1 MKNLLSC
8 SVVASTIAI
17 AVAQPA
23 LAQDVAEDEAAV
35 EGNAI
40 IVTARKREESVQDV
54 PFVVS
59 VLTNEQIQSRG
70 IATVEDVARNT
81 PGLVFDRGISLQDTR
96 PVIRGLPATRGR
108 PPVGVLLDGIDI
120 SAESLGN
127 AGGGSLLNL
136 RVLDVER
143 IEVVKGPQSALYGRS
158 AFAGAISYVS
168 KRPDDTFSGELRGTF
183 GRFDTIELAGA
194 VSLPLAE
201 GFGVRVNANHAEFD
215 GDYVNPNGG
224 GRLNAYSTTGGAI
237 AFEIDKSP
245 DFNAFIRLSYSDYES
260 SQPAM
265 QSITGFIPGNV
276 SRPGAGTPEAA
287 AVAAG
292 QAGGALASALTS
304 NVPARGRL
312 RFTGVTPLSLDPR
325 TGSDFPGLDGDLFTA
340 TANLVADLGPFE
352 AVYNFGYVRQ
362 NDRLIYDGDFFGRAP
377 VALTGGTAEPLNVF
391 DVVDF
396 DNNLELISNEIRL
409 QSLSGGPL
417 RWAIGGLHWFSDNQ
431 QESRSL
437 RAISGFPLSGSPTTA
452 AGSASTLFRN
462 SIGNVPASPFRR
474 KVDSLSVYGLIEYDI
489 TSKLTVSAEAR
500 YLDEQTDVVRSNF
513 VQAAF
518 APIAPGFV
526 NPVQRASVS
535 DNAFVPR
542 FAINYQTSDD
552 LLFYASAAKGFK
564 PAGISELD
572 FASSLNDSRFLAE
585 TVWNYEFGFKST
597 IADGQILFNGAA
609 FFMDWRDKQVSQLLE
624 DPAAPGGFRAAVVN
638 AGQAEVFGIDASV
651 VLQPEFLTGLTLDL
665 AYTYLDTEY
674 TDFTVRSNSN
684 LAVTEASNCTVIQV
698 GGRPICQ
705 VSYNGNRL
713 ERAPRHQLAGNL
725 NYRAELSDDVA
736 LLFGGSVQYV
746 GSRFLQEVDRL
757 ILPSYVNVDAQLGLQ
772 FRTFTLQGYVTN
784 LTKDTSVR
792 TAQNNFDLATF
803 GRGVQVYAPPRRV
816 FGIRAIA
823 RF

>member
-1 MKNLLSC
+1 MKHLLLYSAFS
-8 SVVASTIAI
+8 SVVAA
-17 AVAQPA
+17 AVSQPV
-23 LAQDVAEDEAAV
+23 LAQDAGEEEVSNTTNV
-35 EGNAI
+35 I
-40 IVTARKREESVQDV
+40 LVTARKREESVQDV

-59 VLTNEQIQSRG
+59 VLNAEQIQSRG
-70 IATVEDVARNT
+70 IATVEDVARYT

-120 SAESLGN
+120 SAEALGN

-168 KRPDDTFSGELRGTF
+168 KRPDDELSAEMRGTY
-183 GRFDTIELAGA
+183 GSFDTAELAGA
-194 VSLPLAE
+194 ISVPLSDSV
-201 GFGVRVNANHAEFD
+201 GVRFNGAHSEFG

-224 GRLNAYSTTGGAI
+224 GRLNAFSTTGGAV
-237 AFEIDKSP
+237 AFEVDKGS
-245 DFNAFIRLSYSDYES
+245 DFNAFVRLSYSDYEN

-265 QSITGFIPGNV
+265 QSISGFVPGNV

-292 QAGGALASALTS
+292 VAGGALTSALTS
-304 NVPARGRL
+304 NVPPRQTL

-325 TGSDFPGLDGDLFTA
+325 TGSDLPGLDGDLFTA
-340 TANLVADLGPFE
+340 TVNLSADLGPFE
-352 AVYNFGYVRQ
+352 AIYNFGYVRQ

-377 VALTGGTAEPLNVF
+377 AALTGGTAEPLNVF
-391 DVVDF
+391 DYVDF
-396 DNNLELISNEIRL
+396 DNNLNLISNEVRL
-409 QSLSGGPL
+409 QDLSDGPL
-417 RWAIGGLHWFSDNQ
+417 RWAIGGLHWYSDTQ

-437 RAISGFPLSGSPTTA
+437 RAISGFPLTGSPATA
-452 AGSASTLFRN
+452 AGSAATLFAN

-474 KVDSLSVYGLIEYDI
+474 KIDSLSVYALLEYDL

-500 YLDEQTDVVRSNF
+500 YIDEETSVVRSNF
-513 VQAAF
+513 VQTAF
-518 APIAPGFV
+518 APLPAGFA

-535 DNAFVPR
+535 DDAFVPR
-542 FAINYQTSDD
+542 FAVNYRASDD
-552 LLFYASAAKGFK
+552 LLIYASAAKGFK
-564 PAGISELD
+564 PAGVSELD
-572 FASSLNDSRFLAE
+572 FASSLQDSQFKAE
-585 TVWNYEFGFKST
+585 TVWNYEVGFKSSF
-597 IADGQILFNGAA
+597 ADGQVVLNAAA

-624 DPAAPGGFRAAVVN
+624 DPGAPSGFRASVVN
-638 AGQAEVFGIDASV
+638 AGRAEVLGLDASI
-651 VLQPEFLTGLTLDL
+651 VLQPDFLEGLTLDA

-674 TDFTVRSNSN
+674 TDFTVFSNSN
-684 LAVTEASNCTVIQV
+684 LAVTEASNCTVVQV
-698 GGRPICQ
+698 GGRPICE

-713 ERAPRHQLAGNL
+713 ERAPRHQVAGNL
-725 NYRAELSDDVA
+725 NYRAALSDDLAVV
-736 LLFGGSVQYV
+736 FGASAQYL

-757 ILPSYVNVDAQLGLQ
+757 VLPSYVNVDMQLGLE
-772 FRTFTLQGYVTN
+772 FRKFTLQGYVTN
-784 LTKDTSVR
+784 LTGDDSVR

-803 GRGVQVYAPPRRV
+803 GRGVQVYAPPRRI
-816 FGIRAIA
+816 FGVRLAA